1 MKRLSLVAVVAF
13 AVLLSFP
20 RVCPP
25 ALAELTL
32 NADLEID
39 TSYLSTDD
47 DDTDRG
53 NTDST
58 ADQQTT
64 TYDLAGRIRVVPGIR
79 KESGRLFMEAKA
91 EILAQLDGDVTVDD
105 AWGKIGTS
113 LVDFQIG
120 RWEAWDLFYK
130 SNDMLIIDAPNGPT
144 RYETNFARGRFG
156 APGQAA
162 IHVFPAEALGFE
174 VGAVYGNELDDDDDD
189 DDNDANNKIGVRPV
203 IDVKLGN
210 FNLFGGVEYVQTTS
224 TIDDDSIES
233 LKEATQFGYGGRLQ
247 AVFGIA
253 TLNLQYAHGI
263 EGGKDDVGVELA
275 DETTDSCGA
284 LLDLGVRSD
293 VLTLGSF
300 FTTWEQDNNNY
311 EKDHCQYYAAYAH
324 PLPIDGATIKFAVA
338 YATSTEETAGED
350 IDSDALG
357 FKMRLNYDF

>member
-1 MKRLSLVAVVAF
+1 MKRLLLVAVFMF
-13 AVLLSFP
+13 AVLLPFSLF
-20 RVCPP
+20 CSP
-25 ALAELTL
+25 ALAKVAL
-32 NADLEID
+32 NGDLEID

-47 DDTDRG
+47 DDADRNDTIS
-53 NTDST
+53 NTG
-58 ADQQTT
+58 QQTN

-162 IHVFPAEALGFE
+162 IHFFPAEALGFE

-189 DDNDANNKIGVRPV
+189 DDANNKIGVRPV
-203 IDVKLGN
+203 LDVKLGN
-210 FNLFGGVEYVQTTS
+210 FNLFGGVEYVRTEC

-233 LKEATQFGYGGRLQ
+233 LKESTQFGYGGRLQ

-263 EGGKDDVGVELA
+263 AGGKDDLGVELA
-275 DETTDSCGA
+275 DETTDSSGA
-284 LLDLGVRSD
+284 LLDLGMGSS
-293 VLTLGSF
+293 VLTIGSF
-300 FTTWEQDNNNY
+300 FTTWEQDNNDY
-311 EKDHCQYYAAYAH
+311 GKDHFQYYAAYAH
-324 PLPIDGATIKFAVA
+324 PLPINGATIKFALA
-338 YATSTEETAGED
+338 YATSREETAGDD
-350 IDSDALG
+350 IESDALG

>member
-13 AVLLSFP
+13 TLLFP
-20 RVCPP
+20 LPQVCPP

-32 NADLEID
+32 NGDLEID

-53 NTDST
+53 DTTSN

-64 TYDLAGRIRVVPGIR
+64 TYDLAGRIKVVPGVR
-79 KESGRLFMEAKA
+79 KEAGRLYMEAKA

-120 RWEAWDLFYK
+120 RFEAWDLFYK
-130 SNDMLIIDAPNGPT
+130 SNDMLIVDAPNGPT

-162 IHVFPAEALGFE
+162 IHVFPIEALGFE

-189 DDNDANNKIGVRPV
+189 DDDANNKIGVRPV
-203 IDVKLGN
+203 IDIKLGN

-224 TIDDDSIES
+224 TIDDDSIGS

-247 AVFGIA
+247 GIFGIL

-263 EGGKDDVGVELA
+263 EGGKDDLGVELA
-275 DETTDSCGA
+275 DETTDSYGA
-284 LLDLGVRSD
+284 LLDLGVGSS

-300 FTTWEQDNNNY
+300 FTTWEQDNNDY

-324 PLPIDGATIKFAVA
+324 PLPIDGATIKFAA
-338 YATSTEETAGED
+338 SYAISTEETATDD
-350 IDSDALG
+350 IDSNTLG
-357 FKMRLNYDF
+357 FMMRLNYDF